1 MAMQMPM
8 SLWKWQIA
16 IVFSK
21 ESIQP
26 ERQRMSFDDGRIQD
40 STRKVRKFLQ
50 KNSKNPSSKSVH
62 GLRTNTRR
70 LATMILT
77 FGLDSKG
84 RIKRLLGNLEEIR
97 KRAGKIRDM
106 DVLTADAMSIR
117 LEGEEDCQVRL
128 LEHLGADREKYG
140 KKLRRE
146 IQKTSPQLRQD
157 VKYAAKRAK
166 TLIEQAIGDSASSN
180 TIPLTMAKIIK
191 LSSDLNRPAR
201 LNRKN
206 LHPYRLRVKELLNVL
221 QLSNHP
227 ADPSFLKKLE
237 EVKYAIGKWHDWE
250 QLIAVARDLSNHA
263 ATCKLIKSLETTRNS
278 KYERAMSLT
287 NHLRT
292 DYLGRVRTSK
302 DLRSKEVDGA
312 SLA

>member
-140 KKLRRE
+140 RKLRRE

-237 EVKYAIGKWHDWE
+237 EVKYAM
-250 QLIAVARDLSNHA
+250 AR
-263 ATCKLIKSLETTRNS
+263 
-278 KYERAMSLT
+278 
-287 NHLRT
+287 
-292 DYLGRVRTSK
+292 LGTADCCRS
-302 DLRSKEVDGA
+302 RSKRPRRDMQTHKEPGNHQEFEV
-312 SLA
+312 